1 MYCSKKDRNNETEIE
16 ANAKRFYGPPTSCDD
31 LNKLGYTL
39 NGYYLIKAKEKLD
52 ASRIQV
58 TYCRFHQPTGV
69 KQGNKCLFLDF
80 KN

>member
-1 MYCSKKDRNNETEIE
+1 MYYSKKDRNNETEVE

-39 NGYYLIKAKEKLD
+39 NGYYLIKGKEKSN
-52 ASRIQV
+52 ASQIQV

-69 KQGNKCLFLDF
+69 KLGNKCYFF
-80 KN
+80 